1 MQEGKETANEKDR
14 EGGKNITKKASM
26 MEFYRR
32 LIKTMELQWN
42 NHKRKKTMSKMLEQK
57 RRPKQ
62 TKKKI
67 RRRGEMQR
75 NDKDSM
81 PGMHYSTELRSVSAK
96 DPGETL
102 RPIHLNNYHILQ
114 SWHSLPLWL

>member
-62 TKKKI
+62 TKKKNQKE
-67 RRRGEMQR
+67 G
-75 NDKDSM
+75 
-81 PGMHYSTELRSVSAK
+81 
-96 DPGETL
+96 
-102 RPIHLNNYHILQ
+102 
-114 SWHSLPLWL
+114 